1 MNRILGLG
9 LLLALFCLPLVA
21 AEVFSLASDVRI
33 GDVLLPQGRCEVTW
47 TKISGSQ
54 VQLTIESKD
63 RKLTIPARVIQGK
76 YDRVAALTFSVSGV
90 TYLQGFQTKKVRFIV
105 QDPPNDIK

>member
-1 MNRILGLG
+1 MTRILGLG
-9 LLLALFCLPLVA
+9 LLLALFCLPLLA
-21 AEVFSLASDVRI
+21 AEVFSLPSDVRV
-33 GDVLLPQGRCEVTW
+33 GDVLLPRGSCEVTW
-47 TKISGSQ
+47 TNTSGSQ
-54 VQLTIESKD
+54 VQLRIETKD

-90 TYLQGFQTKKVRFIV
+90 TYLQGFQTKKARYIV